1 MTNKQTVNKVPN
13 WFWIIAVIALIW
25 NCMGVMAYITEAY
38 MSDEIF
44 SSFTK
49 EVQELYKKRPSW
61 VTGAYAI
68 AVFGGVLASMLL
80 LIRKKAA
87 KTVFL
92 ISLAGV
98 VAQNVYTFFMSNT
111 LKVLGTSSIYFPIVI
126 IIISVLL
133 FLFSNYASKRGWLS

>member
-1 MTNKQTVNKVPN
+1 MNTNTTSKIPT
-13 WFWIIAVIALIW
+13 WFYIIAVVALIW
-25 NCMGVMAYITEAY
+25 NCMGVVAYLAETF

-49 EVQELYKKRPSW
+49 EVQELYNKRPYW

-87 KTVFL
+87 KTIFL

-98 VAQNVYTFFMSNT
+98 IAQNVYTFFMSNA
-111 LKVLGTSSIYFPIVI
+111 LKVLGTSSLYFPVLIIVI
-126 IIISVLL
+126 AAFL
-133 FLFSNYASKRGWLS
+133 FLFSNYAKKKGWLV

>member
-1 MTNKQTVNKVPN
+1 MTNASTTSKIPT
-13 WFWIIAVIALIW
+13 WFYIIAVVALIW
-25 NCMGVMAYITEAY
+25 NCMGVVAYLAEAF

-49 EVQELYKKRPSW
+49 EVQELYNKRPSW

-80 LIRKKAA
+80 LLRKKLA

-98 VAQNVYTFFMSNT
+98 IAQNVYTFVISDALN
-111 LKVLGTSSIYFPIVI
+111 VLGTSSIYFPIVI
-126 IIISVLL
+126 VVIAVLL
-133 FLFSNYASKRGWLS
+133 FLFSNYATKKGWLA

>member
-1 MTNKQTVNKVPN
+1 MNTETTSKIPV
-13 WFWIIAVIALIW
+13 WFWVIAVIALIW
-25 NCMGVMAYITEAY
+25 NCMGVMAYIAEAY
-38 MSDEIF
+38 ISDEIF

-49 EVQELYKKRPSW
+49 EVQELYNKRPSW

-92 ISLAGV
+92 ISLAGII
-98 VAQNVYTFFMSNT
+98 AQNVYTFFMSNA
-111 LKVLGTSSIYFPIVI
+111 LKVLGTSSIYFPIMIIVI
-126 IIISVLL
+126 AVFL
-133 FLFSNYASKRGWLS
+133 FLFSNYATKKGWLV

>member
-1 MTNKQTVNKVPN
+1 
-13 WFWIIAVIALIW
+13 
-25 NCMGVMAYITEAY
+25 MGVVAYLAETF

-49 EVQELYKKRPSW
+49 EVQELYNKRPYW

-87 KTVFL
+87 KTIFL

-98 VAQNVYTFFMSNT
+98 IAQNVYTFFMSNA
-111 LKVLGTSSIYFPIVI
+111 LKVLGTSSLYFPVLIIVI
-126 IIISVLL
+126 AAFL
-133 FLFSNYASKRGWLS
+133 FLFSNYATKKGWLV